1 VTHLVLEL
9 CATPALIGIAS
20 LAARRFGQ
28 AVGGWFVALP
38 LTSGPL
44 LFFVALQH
52 GHRFAATTAVGALG
66 GCGSEVG
73 FCLGYRLLARH
84 GRWPALAAGSLVYA
98 GAASAIRLL
107 PLGPGLPVPLLP
119 LLAGVLA
126 AIAAGLVVVRAA
138 RWEPGEPRLPSRW
151 DVPLRMAV
159 GTGVV
164 VVLTEVAPALGPRL
178 AGLIVTYP
186 LLTAILA
193 VSAQQLDGPRG
204 AGEVLRGLL
213 LGLTGL
219 AAFLAAVATLVP
231 RIGLAAFAVA
241 VAAAL
246 VFQALSLR
254 PARRATT

>member
-1 VTHLVLEL
+1 VTHLVVEL
-9 CATPALIGIAS
+9 CTTPALIGIAS

-28 AVGGWFVALP
+28 AIGGWFVALP

-52 GHRFAATTAVGALG
+52 GHRFAAATAVGALG
-66 GCGSEVG
+66 GGGSEVG
-73 FCLGYRLLARH
+73 FCLGYRLLAVR

-98 GAASAIRLL
+98 GAAAAIRLL
-107 PLGPGLPVPLLP
+107 PLGPGLPLPLLP
-119 LLAGVLA
+119 LLGGVLV
-126 AIAAGLVVVRAA
+126 AIAAGLAVLRAA
-138 RWEPGEPRLPSRW
+138 GLEPGEPKLPSRW
-151 DVPLRMAV
+151 DVPLRMAA
-159 GTGVV
+159 GTAIV

-186 LLTAILA
+186 LLTAVLT
-193 VSAQQLDGPRG
+193 VSAHRLDGPRG

-219 AAFLAAVATLVP
+219 VAFITAVAILLP

-241 VAAAL
+241 VTAAL